1 MVLILPPPPTVT
13 PRPQYETVEPQTPL
27 VRIFNPASRYKT
39 QANTYRYFGPL
50 LRFDHQQ
57 PLTLEEAT
65 KLTLKDTASHKGKE
79 DPSRGI
85 TYWGYTLSCCLVE
98 LFGDT
103 KIVEFKDY
111 EVAVAIIEQPLL
123 LLDIRGTGA
132 MAAGL
137 KRSFT
142 VVEDDELPRRGCVA
156 ALGSVADRLVS
167 QAWSRYFYE
176 QTDIYQK
183 VDGILYSNAHNG
195 EKAVALYG
203 HLTHLGRPQVA
214 CPHKRSEPII
224 SDASIETRPLK
235 DKSIRHLID
244 AAVAQNNM
252 NCFEPYS

>member
-65 KLTLKDTASHKGKE
+65 KLKGKE

-111 EVAVAIIEQPLL
+111 EVAVAIIHKPLL

-132 MAAGL
+132 MAAG
-137 KRSFT
+137 S
-142 VVEDDELPRRGCVA
+142 VA

-195 EKAVALYG
+195 EKAVALYE
-203 HLTHLGRPQVA
+203 
-214 CPHKRSEPII
+214 RSEPII
-224 SDASIETRPLK
+224 SNASIETRPLK

>member
-65 KLTLKDTASHKGKE
+65 KLKGKE

-111 EVAVAIIEQPLL
+111 EVAIAIINKPLL

-132 MAAGL
+132 MAAG
-137 KRSFT
+137 S
-142 VVEDDELPRRGCVA
+142 VV

-176 QTDIYQK
+176 QTDVYLH

-195 EKAVALYG
+195 EKAVALYE
-203 HLTHLGRPQVA
+203 
-214 CPHKRSEPII
+214 RSEPII
-224 SDASIETRPLK
+224 SNASIETRPLK

>member
-13 PRPQYETVEPQTPL
+13 PRPQHETVETQTAL

-39 QANTYRYFGPL
+39 QASTYRYFGPL
-50 LRFDHQQ
+50 LRFDHHQ
-57 PLTLEEAT
+57 PLTKQEVG
-65 KLTLKDTASHKGKE
+65 KFKGKE
-79 DPSRGI
+79 DPERGI

-111 EVAVAIIEQPLL
+111 EVAIATLEQPLL
-123 LLDIRGTGA
+123 LLDIRDEGA
-132 MAAGL
+132 MAAG
-137 KRSFT
+137 S
-142 VVEDDELPRRGCVA
+142 VA

-176 QTDIYQK
+176 QIDIYQK

-195 EKAVALYG
+195 EKAVALYE
-203 HLTHLGRPQVA
+203 
-214 CPHKRSEPII
+214 RSEPII
-224 SDASIETRPLK
+224 SNAKIQTRPLK

-244 AAVAQNNM
+244 AAVAENNM

>member
-65 KLTLKDTASHKGKE
+65 KLKGKE
-79 DPSRGI
+79 DPERGI

-111 EVAVAIIEQPLL
+111 EVAIAIINKPLL

-132 MAAGL
+132 MAAG
-137 KRSFT
+137 S
-142 VVEDDELPRRGCVA
+142 VA

-167 QAWSRYFYE
+167 QAWSRFLLNSLNGGNPRNGFSRYFYE

-224 SDASIETRPLK
+224 SNASIETRPLK

>member
-13 PRPQYETVEPQTPL
+13 PRPQYETVEARTAL
-27 VRIFNPASRYKT
+27 VRIFNPATRYKT

-65 KLTLKDTASHKGKE
+65 KLTLKGTASHKGKE
-79 DPSRGI
+79 DPERGI

-111 EVAVAIIEQPLL
+111 EVAVAIINKPLL

-132 MAAGL
+132 MAAG
-137 KRSFT
+137 S
-142 VVEDDELPRRGCVA
+142 VA

-176 QTDIYQK
+176 QTDVYLH

-224 SDASIETRPLK
+224 SNASIETRPLK

>member
-13 PRPQYETVEPQTPL
+13 PRPQYETVEARTAL
-27 VRIFNPASRYKT
+27 VRIFNPATRYKT

-50 LRFDHQQ
+50 LRFYHQQ
-57 PLTLEEAT
+57 PLTLEESA
-65 KLTLKDTASHKGKE
+65 KFTLKGTASHKGKE
-79 DPSRGI
+79 DPERGI

-103 KIVEFKDY
+103 KIVEFHDY
-111 EVAVAIIEQPLL
+111 EVAIAIINKPLL

-132 MAAGL
+132 MAAG
-137 KRSFT
+137 S
-142 VVEDDELPRRGCVA
+142 VA

-195 EKAVALYG
+195 EKAVALYE
-203 HLTHLGRPQVA
+203 
-214 CPHKRSEPII
+214 RSEPII
-224 SDASIETRPLK
+224 SNALIQTRPLK
-235 DKSIRHLID
+235 DQSIRHLID